1 MKKLF
6 ATIILTLFTTAC
18 AQSGNMQSG
27 MMKEGM
33 MGKCCAKMMKEGKQ
47 CCCKDMMSGTHMKMD
62 MEKKDGKM
70 QCPMC
75 AKTNMQS
82 DIKETTREPAP
93 ASRTNSEEHK
103 KHH

>member
-1 MKKLF
+1 MKKLLT
-6 ATIILTLFTTAC
+6 TIILTLFTTAC

-27 MMKEGM
+27 MMKEDM
-33 MGKCCAKMMKEGKQ
+33 MGKCCAKMMKEDNQ
-47 CCCKDMMSGTHMKMD
+47 CCCKGMMSGTNMRMG

-75 AKTNMQS
+75 AKTNTQS
-82 DIKETTREPAP
+82 DIEKNTLEPTP
-93 ASRTNSEEHK
+93 ASKINSEEHK